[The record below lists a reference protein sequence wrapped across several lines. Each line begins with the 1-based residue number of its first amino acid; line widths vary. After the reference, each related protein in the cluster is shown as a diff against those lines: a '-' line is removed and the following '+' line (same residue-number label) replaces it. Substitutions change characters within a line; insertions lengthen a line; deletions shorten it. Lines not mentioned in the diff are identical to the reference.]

1 LYVPE
6 SPAPGRRAAALPFI
20 FIVVFIDVLGIGL
33 AMPVLPMLV
42 GDYTPSRDLQSY
54 WYGVLVVVY
63 GLMQFFCAPL
73 LGALSD
79 RFGRR
84 PVILASIFGL
94 GLHYLLLAVAPSLGF
109 MLFARVIGGVTGAS
123 FSVASAYAS
132 DISSTERRAK
142 SFGLI
147 GAAFGLGFIFG
158 PMLGGLLG
166 SIDLHLPF
174 YVAAGLSLL
183 NGLYGLIFVP
193 ESLPRDRRAAF
204 ELRRA
209 NPFSALLALS
219 RHREIGRLVLVF
231 ALVVLAQL
239 ILQTTWVLF
248 THFRFGWGP
257 RENGFALFCV
267 GVVAAVVQGALL
279 GPLLRRFGEVR
290 LALTGLSVGA
300 IAYLLYGLAPQG
312 WMMYAIIVGN
322 FLSFAA
328 GPALQGIVSN
338 AVGPREQGVTMGA
351 LNSIQSV
358 MFVVAPAIG
367 TPLLAQV
374 SHLPPSDWK
383 VGVTFFVSAAL
394 QAVALVVARRHFA
407 FPRVARPA

>member
-1 LYVPE
+1 VPE
-6 SPAPGRRAAALPFI
+6 SSATGRRAALPFI

-33 AMPVLPMLV
+33 AMPVLPMLI
-42 GDYTPSRDLQSY
+42 GDYTSSRELQSY

-94 GLHYLLLAVAPSLGF
+94 GLHYLLLAVAPSLWF
-109 MLFARVIGGVTGAS
+109 MLIARVIGGVTGAS
-123 FSVASAYAS
+123 FSVANAYAS
-132 DISSTERRAK
+132 DISSAERRAK

-166 SIDLHLPF
+166 TIDLHLPF
-174 YVAAGLSLL
+174 YVAAGLSLI
-183 NGLYGLIFVP
+183 NGLYGLIVVP
-193 ESLPRDRRAAF
+193 ESLPRDRRAPF
-204 ELRRA
+204 DLRRA
-209 NPFSALLALS
+209 NPFAALLALS

-248 THFRFGWGP
+248 THFRFGWGT

-267 GVVAAVVQGALL
+267 GVVAAIVQGALL

-290 LALTGLSVGA
+290 LALTGLFVGT

-322 FLSFAA
+322 FISFAA

-351 LNSIQSV
+351 LNSINSI

-374 SHLPPSDWK
+374 SHLPPSDWR
-383 VGVTFFVSAAL
+383 VGMTFYVSAVL
-394 QAVALVVARRHFA
+394 QAIALVLARRHFA
-407 FPRVARPA
+407 FQRLARPA

>member
-1 LYVPE
+1 MAATV
-6 SPAPGRRAAALPFI
+6 GRGAALPFI

-33 AMPVLPMLV
+33 AMPVLPMLI
-42 GDYTPSRDLQSY
+42 GDYAPSRELQSY
-54 WYGVLVVVY
+54 WYGALVVVY

-94 GLHYLLLAVAPSLGF
+94 GLHYLLLAVAPSLWF
-109 MLFARVIGGVTGAS
+109 MLIARVIGGVTGAS
-123 FSVASAYAS
+123 FSVANAYAS
-132 DISSTERRAK
+132 DISSAERRAK

-166 SIDLHLPF
+166 TIDLHLPF
-174 YVAAGLSLL
+174 YVAAGLSLI
-183 NGLYGLIFVP
+183 NGLYGLIVVP

-204 ELRRA
+204 DLRRA
-209 NPFSALLALS
+209 NPFAALRALS

-248 THFRFGWGP
+248 THFRFGWGT

-267 GVVAAVVQGALL
+267 GLVAAVVQGALL

-290 LALTGLSVGA
+290 LALTGLAVGT

-322 FLSFAA
+322 FISFAA

-351 LNSIQSV
+351 LNSINSI

-374 SHLPPSDWK
+374 SHLPPSDWR
-383 VGVTFFVSAAL
+383 VGMTFFVSAVL
-394 QAVALVVARRHFA
+394 QAVALVLARRHFA
-407 FPRVARPA
+407 FQRLARPA

>member
-1 LYVPE
+1 VSE
-6 SPAPGRRAAALPFI
+6 APSAAGRRAALPFI
-20 FIVVFIDVLGIGL
+20 LVVVFIDVLGIGL

-54 WYGVLVVVY
+54 WYGALVIVY
-63 GLMQFFCAPL
+63 GLMQFVCAPL

-84 PVILASIFGL
+84 PVILASVFGL
-94 GLHYLLLAVAPSLGF
+94 GLHYLLLALAPSLWF
-109 MLFARVIGGVTGAS
+109 MLLARVLGGITGAS
-123 FSVASAYAS
+123 FSVANAYAS
-132 DISSTERRAK
+132 DVSSGEGRAR

-158 PMLGGLLG
+158 PVLGGLLG

-174 YVAAGLSLL
+174 YAAAGLALI
-183 NGLYGLIFVP
+183 NGLYGLFVVP
-193 ESLPRDRRAAF
+193 ESLPRERRAAF
-204 ELRRA
+204 EFKRA
-209 NPFSALLALS
+209 NPFAAFLALS
-219 RHREIGRLVLVF
+219 RHPEIGRLVLVF

-267 GVVAAVVQGALL
+267 GLVAAVVQGVLL
-279 GPLLRRFGEVR
+279 GPLLRRVGEVR
-290 LALTGLSVGA
+290 LALLGLGVGTV
-300 IAYLLYGLAPQG
+300 AYLLYGLALQG

-322 FLSFAA
+322 FVSFAA

-338 AVGPREQGVTMGA
+338 AVGPHEQGVTMGA
-351 LNSIQSV
+351 LTSINSI

-374 SHLPPSDWK
+374 SHLPPSDWR
-383 VGVTFFVSAAL
+383 VGITFYVSALL
-394 QAVALVVARRHFA
+394 QAIALVVARRHFA
-407 FPRVARPA
+407 VQRVAPAA

>member
-1 LYVPE
+1 MRE
-6 SPAPGRRAAALPFI
+6 SPAPGRRAALPFI

-42 GDYTPSRDLQSY
+42 GDYTPSRDLQAY

-94 GLHYLLLAVAPSLGF
+94 GLHYLLLAVAPSLAF
-109 MLFARVIGGVTGAS
+109 MLIARVIGGVTGAS
-123 FSVASAYAS
+123 FSVANAYAS
-132 DISSTERRAK
+132 DISTAEGRAR

-166 SIDLHLPF
+166 SVDLHLPF

-183 NGLYGLIFVP
+183 NGLYGLVVVP

-209 NPFSALLALS
+209 NPFSALLALF

-239 ILQTTWVLF
+239 MLQTTWVLF

-257 RENGFALFCV
+257 RENGFALFFV

-290 LALTGLSVGA
+290 LALTGLSVGTL
-300 IAYLLYGLAPQG
+300 AYLLYGLAPQG
-312 WMMYAIIVGN
+312 WMMYAIIIGN

-351 LNSIQSV
+351 LNSIQSI

-374 SHLPPSDWK
+374 SHLPPSDWR
-383 VGVTFFVSAAL
+383 VGVTFFVSAVL
-394 QAVALVVARRHFA
+394 QAIALVLARRHFA
-407 FPRVARPA
+407 FQRVARPA